1 MFSTTCVK
9 FLGQNYTLFT
19 SSVDHS
25 RPEAKQLTGRGVCVC
40 VCECVWTNLQLFIR
54 EILLSGSLPMEK

>member
-1 MFSTTCVK
+1 MFSITCVK

-25 RPEAKQLTGRGVCVC
+25 QPEAKQLAGRG

>member
-1 MFSTTCVK
+1 MFSITCVK

-25 RPEAKQLTGRGVCVC
+25 LPEAKQLTGRGVC

>member
-1 MFSTTCVK
+1 MFSITCVK

-25 RPEAKQLTGRGVCVC
+25 LPEAKQLTGRGVCVC
-40 VCECVWTNLQLFIR
+40 VCTNLQLFIR